1 MIQSP
6 ILQKWRARDTLS
18 EPAGVA
24 GMHEDVCEQTPQV
37 PVGSVTM
44 PRYGNPMLE
53 TAGLAAE
60 LSRRIERPGMKRETI
75 MNRRCALVLPVSG
88 LR

>member
-18 EPAGVA
+18 EPASAA

-37 PVGSVTM
+37 PVGSVGM
-44 PRYGNPMLE
+44 QRYGSLRTKRPNVSAIVLHDREGLE
-53 TAGLAAE
+53 
-60 LSRRIERPGMKRETI
+60 
-75 MNRRCALVLPVSG
+75 
-88 LR
+88 